1 MADDGEL
8 EEMRCRTC
16 GTLLG
21 YRRRQGPF
29 LFWCSEACAESI
41 NAKMERDQVKDEVAV
56 ELHLGNYSLPTDDP
70 KYRRPIGMMDISR
83 FTETPYT
90 RVQQILYRRGIDLGR
105 VRA

>member
-1 MADDGEL
+1 MASKDDYLASSDGDL

-29 LFWCSEACAESI
+29 LFWCSEACAESV
-41 NAKMERDQVKDEVAV
+41 NAKMQHDQVRDEVAV
-56 ELHLGNYSLPTDDP
+56 ELHLSGV
-70 KYRRPIGMMDISR
+70 GMMDISR